1 LRPEALTIREH
12 LMLWSFLAGVAVGAL
27 LMFVLGFVLMIAD
40 SPADE
45 RALDRGIE
53 GAGREH
59 Q

>member
-1 LRPEALTIREH
+1 VVV
-12 LMLWSFLAGVAVGAL
+12 LAGVAVGAL

-59 Q
+59 QWSKRGT